1 MSIRNDVQD
10 HIKTAM
16 KARDQFRLECLRMVK
31 GAILLKEKESGSEIS
46 DDDAVLVLRTE
57 VRKRRQS
64 VDLFQ
69 EHGKADEA
77 AAAETEIGIIEEFLP
92 KQLSEEDVEAK
103 VRAYL
108 ADNPDVNHAGK
119 LTGAMKKELGDTVDG
134 KMLNDV
140 CRKVL
145 G

>member
-1 MSIRNDVQD
+1 
-10 HIKTAM
+10 
-16 KARDQFRLECLRMVK
+16 MVK
-31 GAILLKEKESGSEIS
+31 GALLHKEKESGNEIS
-46 DDDAVLVLRTE
+46 DDDAVQVLRTE

-64 VDLFQ
+64 IELFQ
-69 EHGKADEA
+69 ELGKDEEVTA
-77 AAAETEIGIIEEFLP
+77 AKNEIEIIEEFLP

-108 ADNPDVNHAGK
+108 AENPEVNHPGK

-134 KMLNDV
+134 KLLNEV
-140 CRKVL
+140 CRRVL

>member
-10 HIKTAM
+10 HMKTAM
-16 KARDQFRLECLRMVK
+16 KAREQFRLECLRMVK
-31 GAILLKEKESGSEIS
+31 GALLLKEKETGKEIS
-46 DDDAVLVLRTE
+46 DEDAVQVLRTE
-57 VRKRRQS
+57 VRKRRQTI
-64 VDLFQ
+64 DLLK
-69 EHGKADEA
+69 EHGKNDEA

-92 KQLSEEDVEAK
+92 KQLSEADVEAK

-108 ADNPDVNHAGK
+108 AEHPDLNHAGK

-134 KMLNDV
+134 KLLNDV

>member
-10 HIKTAM
+10 HIKNAM
-16 KARDQFRLECLRMVK
+16 KAREQFRLECLRMVK
-31 GAILLKEKESGSEIS
+31 GAILLKEKESGTEIS
-46 DDDAVLVLRTE
+46 DDAAVQVLRTE

-64 VDLFQ
+64 IDLFR
-69 EHGKADEA
+69 EHGKEEEA
-77 AAAETEIGIIEEFLP
+77 VAAENEIGIIEEFLP

-134 KMLNDV
+134 KLLNDV